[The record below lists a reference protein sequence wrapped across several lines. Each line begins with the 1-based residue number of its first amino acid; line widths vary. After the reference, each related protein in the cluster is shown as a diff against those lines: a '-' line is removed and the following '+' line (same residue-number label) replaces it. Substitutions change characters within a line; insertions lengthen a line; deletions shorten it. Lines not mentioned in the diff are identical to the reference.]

1 MFNKIFKNLVL
12 RSNFAVVRNKI
23 FNISFLH
30 KKIMVNTYFVCDIH
44 VLFCVPDEPISFQ
57 REGQKFRLS
66 PKT

>member
-23 FNISFLH
+23 
-30 KKIMVNTYFVCDIH
+30 VQYFFFIQKNYEYVCDIH
-44 VLFCVPDEPISFQ
+44 MLICVLDEPISFQ
-57 REGQKFRLS
+57 REGKKFRLS